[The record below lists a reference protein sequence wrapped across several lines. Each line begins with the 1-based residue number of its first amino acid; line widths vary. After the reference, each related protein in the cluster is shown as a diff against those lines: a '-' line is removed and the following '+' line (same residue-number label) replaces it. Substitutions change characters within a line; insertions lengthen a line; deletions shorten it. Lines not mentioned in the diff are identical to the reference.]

1 MYLLRKDT
9 FSWRGN
15 ISKMLSL
22 HNFQVSDSLVDRDSL
37 SHQQRRPQ
45 AQCTV
50 GWENI
55 SWACQGAPFQLYP
68 RCSFLCGMNEH
79 GGKSS
84 LAEKLI
90 LDSFLTSLMC
100 FFPVGGCFGTVVLS
114 NPVVPHRYLF
124 IFFQM
129 CRRGSVLMA
138 LHLPNVRWK
147 PLQLLHVTTEWVRK
161 PHLEFNI

>member
-9 FSWRGN
+9 FSRRGD
-15 ISKMLSL
+15 IFKMWSL
-22 HNFQVSDSLVDRDSL
+22 HNFQVSDSLVDRDNL
-37 SHQQRRPQ
+37 SHQQRRLQ

-68 RCSFLCGMNEH
+68 RCSFLCGMNDH

-84 LAEKLI
+84 LAKKLI
-90 LDSFLTSLMC
+90 LDSFLSSLMC
-100 FFPVGGCFGTVVLS
+100 FFPVGGCSGTVVLS

-124 IFFQM
+124 F
-129 CRRGSVLMA
+129 
-138 LHLPNVRWK
+138 PNVQK
-147 PLQLLHVTTEWVRK
+147 GICTNGIALAKCSVKTTSALTCNHRMS
-161 PHLEFNI
+161 